1 MLQSAF
7 ADVAAV
13 AHIRAID
20 PRADTDNVVG
30 RGDTGAS
37 ISAERD
43 VIITSGVKCES
54 PMTNGCVAV
63 AGGVIPS
70 ALKPIAML
78 AAPLLLDSAKL
89 PTPGI
94 ISLHSQNFREGAYI
108 FRVHDG
114 NCERLRGFIAN
125 DSSKE
130 IPMKRRK
137 TVRVQIPPRA
147 RFHISLNPT

>member
-1 MLQSAF
+1 VLQSAF

-63 AGGVIPS
+63 AGGVIPERIK
-70 ALKPIAML
+70 A
-78 AAPLLLDSAKL
+78 DSGVGRAVVARQRETTDARNHLSSQSKL
-89 PTPGI
+89 SRL
-94 ISLHSQNFREGAYI
+94 SLYLSRS
-108 FRVHDG
+108 RW
-114 NCERLRGFIAN
+114 
-125 DSSKE
+125 
-130 IPMKRRK
+130 
-137 TVRVQIPPRA
+137 
-147 RFHISLNPT
+147 